1 LIASRLTPLQR
12 DLLEAFFQRESRF
25 FLTGGAALAGYH
37 LGHRETADLDLIT
50 TSDLLTSGQAALQG
64 AVAVLGASIERLHT
78 APDFHRQ
85 LVRRGRDAVVVDLV
99 HDRAPQG
106 PQPKMSFGAIR
117 VDPPDEI
124 LANKLCTLLS
134 RAEIRDLVDV
144 LALEKAGYRA
154 EDALRLA
161 MQKDGGLTPA
171 QLAWVLSQITL
182 GEDARI
188 PGGLAVEE
196 LRTFVAD
203 LIARLTRLAFPVAR
217 PPNHPR

>member
-1 LIASRLTPLQR
+1 LITSRLTPLQR

-37 LGHRETADLDLIT
+37 LGHRETADLNLFT

-78 APDFHRQ
+78 APGFHRQ
-85 LVRRGRDAVVVDLV
+85 LVRPGRDAVVVDLV
-99 HDRAPQG
+99 HDRTLQG
-106 PQPKMSFGAIR
+106 PQPKMGVGAIR
-117 VDPPDEI
+117 VDPPSEI

-196 LRTFVAD
+196 LRAFVAD
-203 LIARLTRLAFPVAR
+203 LIARLTRLAFPETR
-217 PPNHPR
+217 PPNHPC

>member
-1 LIASRLTPLQR
+1 LITSRLTPLQR

-37 LGHRETADLDLIT
+37 LGHRETADLDLFT

-99 HDRAPQG
+99 HDRTPQG
-106 PQPKMSFGAIR
+106 PQPKMGFGAIR
-117 VDPPDEI
+117 VDPPTEI

-154 EDALRLA
+154 EEALRLA

-196 LRTFVAD
+196 LRAFVAD
-203 LIARLTRLAFPVAR
+203 LIARLTRLAFPETR
-217 PPNHPR
+217 PPDHPC

>member
-1 LIASRLTPLQR
+1 MIASRLTPLQR

-37 LGHRETADLDLIT
+37 LGHRETADLDLFT

-106 PQPKMSFGAIR
+106 PQPKMGFGAIR